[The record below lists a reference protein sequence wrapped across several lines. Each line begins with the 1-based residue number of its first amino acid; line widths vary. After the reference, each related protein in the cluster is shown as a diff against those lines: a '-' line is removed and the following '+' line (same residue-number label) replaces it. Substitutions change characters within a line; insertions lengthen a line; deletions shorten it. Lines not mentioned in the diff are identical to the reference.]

1 MSRHSKNS
9 DKGFKRVIT
18 ILLLIILIFATILF
32 IKIKITE
39 HIENEMQRE
48 VSQVLNTI
56 DVDYTESDEPS
67 NTTSSP
73 IITERM
79 LKVAE
84 LQKENADIVGWIE
97 IEGTNISYPVLQGD
111 NNDYYLKHNYKHEYI
126 STGSIFLD
134 KDYDF
139 NKPSSNLLIY
149 GHRNKVGL
157 MFDELV
163 KYKDENFYKEH
174 KIIKFT
180 TEKED
185 SEYEIMSAFKSRV
198 YYKDE
203 TNVFRYY
210 YFVDAKDGLD
220 YAEYVKNVKDASLYE
235 TEVTAIYGDQLMTL
249 STCDYEVKNGRFVVV
264 AKKIK

>member
-1 MSRHSKNS
+1 MSRHSKNTN
-9 DKGFKRVIT
+9 KGFKFIIA
-18 ILLLIILIFATILF
+18 ILLAIILVCAIILI
-32 IKIKITE
+32 IKIKLTE
-39 HIENEMQRE
+39 HIENEKQRE
-48 VSQVLNTI
+48 VSQVLDTI
-56 DVDYTESDEPS
+56 DVNDTEETD
-67 NTTSSP
+67 NATSTP

-97 IEGTNISYPVLQGD
+97 IEGTNISYPVLQGED
-111 NNDYYLKHNYKHEYI
+111 NDYYLKHNYKHEYI

-174 KIIKFT
+174 KTIRFT

-185 SEYEIMSAFKSRV
+185 AEYEVMSAFKSRV
-198 YYKDE
+198 YYQDE
-203 TNVFRYY
+203 KNVFRYY

-220 YAEYVKNVKDASLYE
+220 YAEYVKNAKDASIYE
-235 TEVTAIYGDQLMTL
+235 TGVNALYGDQLMTL
-249 STCDYEVKNGRFVVV
+249 STCDYEVQNGRFVVV
-264 AKKIK
+264 TKKIK

>member
-9 DKGFKRVIT
+9 DKSFKRVI
-18 ILLLIILIFATILF
+18 IVLLLIILIFSTILF
-32 IKIKITE
+32 IKNKLRE
-39 HIENEMQRE
+39 HMENEMQKE

-56 DVDYTESDEPS
+56 DVGDT
-67 NTTSSP
+67 NTVDTTDNSP
-73 IITERM
+73 VITERM
-79 LKVAE
+79 LKVTE
-84 LQKENADIVGWIE
+84 LQKENKDIVGWLE

-111 NNDYYLKHNYKHEYI
+111 DNDYYLKHNYKNEYI

-174 KIIKFT
+174 KTIRFT

-185 SEYEIMSAFKSRV
+185 AEYEIMSAFKSRV

-203 TNVFRYY
+203 QNVFRYY
-210 YFVDAKDGLD
+210 YFVDAKNGLD
-220 YAEYVKNVKDASLYE
+220 YAEYVNNVKDASLYE
-235 TEVTAIYGDQLMTL
+235 TGITAIYGNQLITL
-249 STCDYEVKNGRFVVV
+249 STCDYEVQNGRFVVV